1 MNLSEILQPIATEL
15 PLVEQTLSSVAS
27 VEYPLLAD
35 LLGHVMKSTG
45 KRLRPAVTLLAG
57 QLFDYNSARL
67 VSMASAME
75 LLHTASLVHDDMV
88 DEAKTRRG
96 QNTLNSLVSGKAAVL
111 VGDYL
116 FAKSAHLVAQTENIR
131 AMTRFAETLMTIV
144 NGELRQLFTTFE
156 WRQTRNDYYD
166 KIYGKTASLFTTSA
180 ECGAIL
186 GNANEE
192 QVQALRDYG
201 YNIGMAF
208 QIVDDILDYTGTSE
222 EVGKPVAS
230 DLRQGTVTLPA
241 LLLIERNG
249 NDNPI
254 RKLFEGGRVQ
264 EDAGNTVQL
273 IREAGAI
280 EDSFAVAGDF
290 IDRAKRALDV
300 CPAGPSRTALE
311 HLADYVT
318 ARSF

>member
-1 MNLSEILQPIATEL
+1 MNLTEILQPIAVEL
-15 PLVEQTLSSVAS
+15 PLVEDTLSSVAS

-57 QLFDYNSARL
+57 QLFTYSVPSL
-67 VSMASAME
+67 VPMATAME

-88 DEAKTRRG
+88 DDAETRRG

-116 FAKSAHLVAQTENIR
+116 FAKSAHLVAQTANIR
-131 AMTRFAETLMTIV
+131 AMTLFAETLMTIV

-166 KIYGKTASLFTTSA
+166 KIYGKTASLFATSA
-180 ECGAIL
+180 QSGAIL
-186 GNANEE
+186 GNATDE
-192 QVQALRDYG
+192 QVEALRDYG
-201 YNIGMAF
+201 YNVGMAF

-241 LLLIERNG
+241 LLLIERNST
-249 NDNPI
+249 DNPI
-254 RKLFEGGRVQ
+254 RRLFESGRVQ

-280 EDSFAVAGDF
+280 EESLNVAREF
-290 IDRAKRALDV
+290 VDRAKRALAN
-300 CPAGPSRTALE
+300 CPAGPARDSLE
-311 HLADYVT
+311 QLADYVT

>member
-1 MNLSEILQPIATEL
+1 MNLTEILQPIAADL
-15 PLVEQTLSSVAS
+15 PRVEDTLASVAS

-57 QLFDYNSARL
+57 KMFGGPENGL
-67 VSMASAME
+67 VPMASAME

-88 DEAKTRRG
+88 DDAQTRRG

-116 FAKSAHLVAQTENIR
+116 FAKSAHLVAETENIR

-180 ECGAIL
+180 EAGAIL
-186 GNANEE
+186 GGASEDH
-192 QVQALRDYG
+192 VQSLRDYG

-254 RKLFEGGRVQ
+254 RHLFESGRVK

-280 EDSFAVAGDF
+280 EESLSVAREF
-290 IDRAKRALDV
+290 IDRAKRSLV
-300 CPAGPSRTALE
+300 SCPVGPARTSLE
-311 HLADYVT
+311 QLAEYVT